1 MPYLNNAA
9 VTVEKPASFKD
20 APEAAP
26 GEAALSLAGLFR
38 TRADN
43 ILFTDSGTSAIR
55 AAVKSFIKPG
65 DHVISTDGEHRAVL
79 DALADE
85 SDIIGLSQKAFKH
98 LGASMMI

>member
-55 AAVKSFIKPG
+55 AAVKSFIT
-65 DHVISTDGEHRAVL
+65 VSYT
-79 DALADE
+79 
-85 SDIIGLSQKAFKH
+85 H
-98 LGASMMI
+98 LRQG

>member
-43 ILFTDSGTSAIR
+43 IDRNVVMRVGLPMFTILMKKLGISQLTVSGT
-55 AAVKSFIKPG
+55 
-65 DHVISTDGEHRAVL
+65 
-79 DALADE
+79 
-85 SDIIGLSQKAFKH
+85 GLWYGIYFQNLYK
-98 LGASMMI
+98 